1 MMETRAESSIP
12 GLVPDERAEF
22 DRTLQAAL
30 PRKDRLRILDAG
42 CGRKFP
48 LSVPKPAHV
57 TGIDISRKSMSR
69 SNHLD
74 SYLVGDI
81 QKFAPKRKFD
91 LIACMY
97 VLEHVKRPRAAIDN
111 LIRAIDKGGVLVLCF
126 PNPLSTK
133 GLVTKLTPHAFHV
146 FYARRVLKY
155 RMAGVEGNAPFPT
168 HLRFEL
174 RPNTV
179 LRQLELANLE
189 VLFCS
194 RFEGIQPQRT
204 KQASPFIFRTYQL
217 IAGLIDA
224 LTLGKARARLSE
236 TLIIARR

>member
-1 MMETRAESSIP
+1 METRANSSIP
-12 GLVPDERAEF
+12 GLIPEERAEF
-22 DRTLQAAL
+22 DKALVDAL

-48 LSVPKPAHV
+48 LSVPTPAHF
-57 TGIDISRKSMSR
+57 TGIDISWKSMSR

-81 QKFAPKRKFD
+81 QEFALEDKFD
-91 LIACMY
+91 LIACIY
-97 VLEHVKRPRAAIDN
+97 VLEHVKQPRAAIDN
-111 LIRAIDKGGVLVLCF
+111 LIHAIDEGGVLVLCF

-146 FYARRVLKY
+146 FYAKRVLKY
-155 RMAGVEGNAPFPT
+155 RRAGVEGNAPFPT
-168 HLRFEL
+168 HLRFQL
-174 RPNTV
+174 RPAAV

-194 RFEGIQPQRT
+194 RFEGVQPQRT
-204 KQASPFIFRTYQL
+204 RQASSFIFRMYQL